1 MAKIPSP
8 PNHPFFLWNSEFQ
21 SCAEEAIFS
30 DFSCADKVV
39 KESDFCAQADGNMHN
54 FFLNSEYNEKFMEF
68 RQLGST
74 YEI

>member
-39 KESDFCAQADGNMHN
+39 KENINDIKMIP
-54 FFLNSEYNEKFMEF
+54 L
-68 RQLGST
+68 T
-74 YEI
+74 